1 MIPRMDFL
9 TRQARRLIHKRL
21 RALDGASP
29 PESLRIVDPWGE
41 IEFGAPQAGRGTAL
55 FEVRHPRFYRRILT
69 GGSLAV
75 AEAWMDGDWDT
86 EDLTGLIRLFTR
98 NIAAADLMEGGL
110 ARLTGFAARMA
121 AMMRRNTRIEAKRNI
136 RAHYDLGDDFFA
148 LFLDPTRTYSAGIF
162 EHGQAT
168 MRQASI
174 AKLDRICR
182 KLALSPGHR
191 VIEIGSG
198 WGSFAVHAAEHYG
211 CHVTTTTI
219 SAKQYEYVRRLID
232 ARGLQDRIRLLQR
245 DYRDLD
251 LTGEFDKLVS
261 IEMIEAVG
269 HERLPEYFRVCE
281 ALLNAQGEALI
292 QAITMP
298 SRRYSSYLRSSDF
311 IRHYIFPG
319 SCVPSLSAILSAATD
334 TAFNPVH
341 LEDIGIHYAQTLR
354 CWRKAFD
361 DRTGEVLAMGFD
373 RRFIRLWR
381 FYLCYCEA
389 GFQERYLGDVQLL
402 LRKPGNR
409 NAPILSRIDPEEI
422 ALAGVA

>member
-1 MIPRMDFL
+1 MSIGMDFL
-9 TRQARRLIHKRL
+9 TRQARRLIFGRL

-29 PESLRIVDPWGE
+29 PESLRIVDPLGE
-41 IEFGAPQAGRGTAL
+41 VEFGALPAEKAGAL
-55 FEVRHPRFYRRILT
+55 LHVRHLRFYRRVLT
-69 GGSLAV
+69 GGSLAA
-75 AEAWMDGDWDT
+75 AESWMDGDWDSD
-86 EDLTGLIRLFTR
+86 DLTALIRLFTR
-98 NIAAADLMEGGL
+98 NIAISDLMEGGM
-110 ARLTGFAARMA
+110 ARLAGFAARMA
-121 AMMRRNTRIEAKRNI
+121 AMMRRNTRIKAKRNI

-162 EHGQAT
+162 EHPQAT
-168 MRQASI
+168 MREASI

-182 KLALSPGHR
+182 KLALSPEHR

-211 CHVTTTTI
+211 CHITTTTI
-219 SAKQYEYVRRLID
+219 SAKQYEFVRRLIE
-232 ARGLQDRIRLLQR
+232 ARKLQDRVRLLQS
-245 DYRDLD
+245 DYRD

-269 HERLPEYFRVCE
+269 HERLPEYFRVCD
-281 ALLNAQGEALI
+281 ALLNPQGEALI

-298 SRRYSSYLRSSDF
+298 SRRYASYLRSSDF

-341 LEDIGIHYAQTLR
+341 LEDIGLHYARTLR
-354 CWRKAFD
+354 RWRRAFD
-361 DRTGEVLAMGFD
+361 ERIDEVLAMGFD
-373 RRFIRLWR
+373 HRFVRLWR

-402 LRKPGNR
+402 LRKPGNE
-409 NAPILSRIDPEEI
+409 NAPILPKIDPEAI
-422 ALAGVA
+422 TLAGEA